1 MQLIETIDTYNPN
14 IEDLKLVNLKTYQED
29 LVKATKEVNKTEA
42 ELKTELT
49 KRNEVLYNEENGV
62 YEIGQ
67 NVKKYVKSVYGATS
81 PEYSNVSKIKF
92 TDLRN
97 R

>member
-1 MQLIETIDTYNPN
+1 LIETIDTYNPN
-14 IEDLKLVNLKTYQED
+14 IEDLKLANLKTYQIN
-29 LVKATKEVNKTEA
+29 LVKATQKVNQTEA
-42 ELKTELT
+42 ALKTELIN
-49 KRNEVLYNEENGV
+49 RNSILYNEENGV

-92 TDLRN
+92 KGRQ
-97 R
+97 